1 MKGLLYSIAV
11 VMMVLLAHPVSAQV
25 TGDVKGL
32 EGFKGKKGPVTIT
45 SQRLE
50 AEYEKGLITYIG
62 NVVAK
67 QQDFTIYADRVL
79 IFLNDK
85 VKGIE
90 KIVAQGNVRMVQLN
104 RTVTCQ
110 EATYYYEEGRLVLGG
125 EKRVLVT
132 ILPEKGKK

>member
-1 MKGLLYSIAV
+1 MKGLLYTVAV
-11 VMMVLLAHPVSAQV
+11 VIMVLLVQPALAQV

-50 AEYEKGLITYIG
+50 AEYEKRLITYIG
-62 NVVAK
+62 DVVAK
-67 QQDFTIYADRVL
+67 HQDFTIYADRVL

>member
-1 MKGLLYSIAV
+1 MKGLLYTIAV
-11 VMMVLLAHPVSAQV
+11 VTMVLLGQPVSAQV

-50 AEYEKGLITYIG
+50 AEYEKRLITYIG
-62 NVVAK
+62 DVVAK
-67 QQDFTIYADRVL
+67 HQDFTIYADRVL

-110 EATYYYEEGRLVLGG
+110 EATYYYEEGKLVLGG

>member
-1 MKGLLYSIAV
+1 MKGLLYTIAV
-11 VMMVLLAHPVSAQV
+11 VTMVLLVHPASAEV
-25 TGDVKGL
+25 AETLKGL

-50 AEYEKGLITYIG
+50 AEYEKKLITYIG
-62 NVVAK
+62 DVVAK
-67 QQDFTIYADRVL
+67 QQDFTLYADRVL
-79 IFLNDK
+79 LFINEQG
-85 VKGIE
+85 KGIE
-90 KIVAQGNVRMVQLN
+90 KIVAQGHVSMVQLN

-132 ILPEKGKK
+132 ILPDKGKK

>member
-1 MKGLLYSIAV
+1 MRGLLYTIAV
-11 VMMVLLAHPVSAQV
+11 VMTVLLVHPASAEV
-25 TGDVKGL
+25 TEALKGL

-50 AEYEKGLITYIG
+50 AEYEKKLITYIG
-62 NVVAK
+62 DVVAK
-67 QQDFTIYADRVL
+67 QQDFTLYADRIL
-79 IFLNDK
+79 LFINDQG
-85 VKGIE
+85 KGIE
-90 KIVAQGNVRMVQLN
+90 RIVAQGNVRMVQLN

-132 ILPEKGKK
+132 ILPDKGKQ

>member
-1 MKGLLYSIAV
+1 MKGLLCTVAV
-11 VMMVLLAHPVSAQV
+11 VIMVLLVQPALAQV

-50 AEYEKGLITYIG
+50 AEYEKRLITFIG
-62 NVVAK
+62 DVVAK
-67 QQDFTIYADRVL
+67 HQDFTIYADRVL

-125 EKRVLVT
+125 GKRVLVT

>member
-1 MKGLLYSIAV
+1 MKGLAYTIAV
-11 VMMVLLAHPVSAQV
+11 VMMVLLVHPASAEV
-25 TGDVKGL
+25 TEALKGL

-50 AEYEKGLITYIG
+50 AEYEKKLITYIG
-62 NVVAK
+62 DVVAK
-67 QQDFTIYADRVL
+67 QQDFTLYADRVL
-79 IFLNDK
+79 LFLNAEA
-85 VKGIE
+85 KGIE

-110 EATYYYEEGRLVLGG
+110 EATYYYAEGRLVLGG

-132 ILPEKGKK
+132 ILPDKGKK

>member
-50 AEYEKGLITYIG
+50 AEYEKRLITYIG